1 MSQARSIDLQSQD
14 RGLKA
19 CLSAANVQE
28 SWATSFINHFKL
40 ETLDD
45 FIYMIDRVKWQEE
58 IKALLD
64 EVPPLKDSRLI
75 LARFRGAFESG
86 LKAIEM
92 SQSPAAK
99 VDDYDDP
106 LPEQQQAQL
115 QRDWQQAYGIAIEPH
130 LEPADSLRARIFR
143 EFRRKSLTVLE
154 IKKIKSVLSSTSPA
168 SQEQVTLQGSV
179 TLHFAKETLQSINT
193 IIDYYF
199 GLRVLANAWAMAGNY
214 LVTDPDSVE
223 RRMIK
228 LDDALN
234 YADGCL
240 RDTVQFGGGSL
251 AWLQKNDTLT
261 RGLMASKVHR
271 GWSAGQ
277 SLREALHETH
287 LEWRSPG
294 SKAQTVATPNKDDR
308 KRKVTEIDIPPPKV
322 SRPSGHVQTV
332 STLKGGK
339 RLCKPYNDGRGCS
352 GDCGDVHACDVKLPS
367 GSACGSTKH
376 SRLNHPH

>member
-1 MSQARSIDLQSQD
+1 MWIGWSFQAQALILRATIRHDRMQFWRLNRLLAWGSFRFLTMSQARSIDLQSQD

-19 CLSAANVQE
+19 RLSAANVQE

-199 GLRVLANAWAMAGNY
+199 GLRILANAWAMAGNY

-240 RDTVQFGGGSL
+240 RDTVQFRWWVVG
-251 AWLQKNDTLT
+251 
-261 RGLMASKVHR
+261 M
-271 GWSAGQ
+271 
-277 SLREALHETH
+277 
-287 LEWRSPG
+287 
-294 SKAQTVATPNKDDR
+294 VAKERHQGTSWPR
-308 KRKVTEIDIPPPKV
+308 KCAAVGRQARACV
-322 SRPSGHVQTV
+322 
-332 STLKGGK
+332 
-339 RLCKPYNDGRGCS
+339 KPC
-352 GDCGDVHACDVKLPS
+352 
-367 GSACGSTKH
+367 TK
-376 SRLNHPH
+376 PT